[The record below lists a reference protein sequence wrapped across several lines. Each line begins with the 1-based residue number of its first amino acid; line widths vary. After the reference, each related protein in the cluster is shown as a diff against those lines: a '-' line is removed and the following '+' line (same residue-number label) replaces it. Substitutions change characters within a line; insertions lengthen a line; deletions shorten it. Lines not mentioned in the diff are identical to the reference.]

1 MLKPW
6 LKSFKNIFKTNASDK
21 FIKKPQKRRT
31 LLELMSLEERLNL
44 STVFISYTSGV
55 LTLNTETDPNG
66 ANSSYTASQS
76 TGSEDNILNFIA
88 PNTTPG
94 EFTLFKNNP
103 VNPVNPGAFVVDP
116 GFLGSTSV
124 QIITTNLPGFSKI
137 VFQGSEG
144 NNNLIL
150 GSMDGNVIGD
160 TASPNF
166 SFEVDVLS
174 TIGGFSGG
182 IDSLQIDGVISLKGD
197 GFFTTDFLESSMPN
211 ANLETLSF
219 GSSGSIS
226 SVGSGGVRL
235 IADGAPSSDI
245 QMDLGSF
252 INIGSGS
259 VYLKSGTTGNINLNG
274 NVITTIGG
282 SVDLASNVIL
292 QSTTTSINTGLGDS
306 TTSINFRGTIQGVSG
321 SGQDLN
327 LDTTGT
333 ITIAGDAGDIN
344 LPLGTIRV
352 GSSMPNNGS
361 SSLNYVNSF
370 VFNNLYA
377 KSLSSVTFG
386 LFQSNGI
393 INLNYIDGL
402 NIKTADAALGSIT
415 LGSSSVNGASITTSN
430 NGSVNINNAGLLQI
444 YGGLSLEGAFNQ
456 SGSGLVSLGSSSS
469 NIFSVTTTSDLI
481 SFTAPITLNQAQNIS
496 SNASGVLGGGANIS
510 FASTLDGFFSLNL
523 TAGIGNITFSNKI
536 GSSTPLSSI
545 LVNNVNKFNALRSI
559 NADSLTITLA
569 NNSVSFTNFPGD
581 SDSYS
586 NKTGLSIT
594 TFGSQGEVNF
604 YQPVNCV
611 NNAIMNINS
620 SGFLNL
626 YPGANLFV
634 ETGSMVLGGSGGG
647 GINLYSNISS
657 NNLVGT
663 GNISFTNPVILF
675 ADVTITTT
683 DGTVSFANTVNS
695 NPSATLR
702 SLTLQDS
709 LNQGKFLFAKSVG
722 LTTPL
727 NIITVKSSAGVSF
740 ASTVNANAITIED
753 SRNVIDFKGNLT
765 LSGSLQAQLGVSTD
779 IYNLTL
785 SGVTNQIG
793 GSGVFANTG
802 LITLGNSNSSSFL
815 FNSGISESGGGGV
828 VAQGSFVANG
838 AVSFASKF
846 TVNGNNV
853 GIVTLDL
860 GSDSIFNGLVD
871 VQANERI
878 NKNGVG
884 TLRLITNTGST
895 FKGTMVVNQ
904 GQVIFSDNFSSM
916 DNLTISGGTVSGAG
930 SVGKVLGF
938 AGSIVPGDAVG
949 TLATGNLSLSSLM
962 TLSIQVGT
970 TSNGV
975 NDLVAVNGTVS
986 LNNATLSVITGNF
999 ITVGT
1004 TYTIIQND
1012 GTDVVIGTFL
1022 NLPEGATYTS
1032 GNTIFTVSYKG
1043 GTGNDVT
1050 LKAISTVLPPTP
1062 VNVPGVKQTFA
1073 TGIDAGGGPLVTVNF
1088 ADGHTSSFFAYAP
1101 SFTGGVRVAMGDI
1114 NGDGN
1119 VDLITAPGVGGGPN
1133 IKIFN
1138 LVSGTPIQVADFFVF
1153 EAAFFGGLYIAVGN
1167 LNNDGYGDIIVG
1179 AGPGGGPRVSAYAG
1193 SQNFSIN
1200 GNTVMT
1206 TFFAYAP
1213 EFTGGITVAAADRT
1227 GEGLDEIVTGAGYGG
1242 GPNVTVF
1249 QLQQTPQG
1257 AFNQIVIQN
1266 FFAFDTLFTGGIYVA
1281 GGRFT
1286 NSTYDDIFVGTGPG
1300 TKATVAVAFGTG
1312 GIHYLNPFG
1321 NFTGG
1326 VRVGISSSSIK
1337 GTTPNYLMAAAGPG
1351 GGPQVNLYNTNF
1363 NQVDSFFATNPN
1375 VNFGLF
1381 ANSTIL

>member
-6 LKSFKNIFKTNASDK
+6 LKSFKNIFKNNGTDK
-21 FIKKPQKRRT
+21 FLKKPQNHRT
-31 LLELMSLEERLNL
+31 ALELLSLEERLNL
-44 STVFISYTSGV
+44 STVFVSYDSTLGV
-55 LTLNTETDPNG
+55 LTLNTEADALG
-66 ANSSYTASQS
+66 ADSSYTAFQS
-76 TGSEDNILNFIA
+76 TGIDDNLLNFSA
-88 PNTTPG
+88 TPG
-94 EFTLFKNNP
+94 DSVTFFKSVAP
-103 VNPVNPGAFVVDP
+103 LVFVTP
-116 GFLGSTSV
+116 LSSGSQSV
-124 QIITTNLPGFSKI
+124 QVDTRNLAGFSKI

-144 NNNLIL
+144 NNNLVL
-150 GSMDGNVIGD
+150 GSIDGNVIGD
-160 TASPNF
+160 TASPDF
-166 SFEVDVLS
+166 SFEVDVFS
-174 TIGGFSGG
+174 TNGGFSGG
-182 IDSLQIDGVISLKGD
+182 TDLLQIDGVISIKGD
-197 GFFTTDFLESSMPN
+197 GDFTTDSLVSAMPNSNLES
-211 ANLETLSF
+211 LVL
-219 GSSGSIS
+219 GSSAGILSN
-226 SVGSGGVRL
+226 GSGGVRL
-235 IADGAPSSDI
+235 VADGVQSSNI
-245 QMDLGSF
+245 ELTMGSF
-252 INIGSGS
+252 IDIGSGG
-259 VYLKSGTTGNINLNG
+259 VYLKSGTTGNIFLNG
-274 NVITTIGG
+274 NAITTIGG
-282 SVDLASNVIL
+282 SVDLETNVVL
-292 QSTTTSINTGLGDS
+292 QSPTTSISTGLGDS
-306 TTSINFRGTIQGVSG
+306 NTNINFKGTIQGVSG

-344 LPLGTIRV
+344 LPLGSIRV
-352 GSSMPNNGS
+352 GSNSPNG
-361 SSLNYVNSF
+361 VRSF
-370 VFNNLYA
+370 VFNDLYA
-377 KSLSSVTFG
+377 KSLNSVTFG
-386 LFQSNGI
+386 AFQSNGVI
-393 INLNYIDGL
+393 VVNYIDGL
-402 NIKTADAALGSIT
+402 NIITNDSSLGTVT
-415 LGSSSVNGASITTSN
+415 LGSNSLIGSSITTSN

-456 SGSGLVSLGSSSS
+456 TGSGLVSLGFSS
-469 NIFSVTTTSDLI
+469 NNTFSVSTTSDLI

-496 SNASGVLGGGANIS
+496 SNSSGVLGGGANIS
-510 FASTLDGFFSLNL
+510 FASTLDGFFPL
-523 TAGIGNITFSNKI
+523 TLAAGIGNITFSNKI

-545 LVNNVNKFNALRSI
+545 LVSNVNKFNALRSI
-559 NADSLTITLA
+559 SAESLTITQA
-569 NNSVSFTNFPGD
+569 NNSVSFTNFTGD

-594 TFGSQGEVNF
+594 TVGTQGDVNF
-604 YQPVNCV
+604 YKPVNCFE
-611 NNAIMNINS
+611 NAIININN

-626 YPGANLFV
+626 NPGANLSV
-634 ETGSMVLGGSGGG
+634 KTGSMVLGGSGGG
-647 GINLYSNISS
+647 GINLFSNVSS
-657 NNLVGT
+657 TSSVGT
-663 GNISFTNPVILF
+663 GSITFSNSVTLL
-675 ADVTITTT
+675 ADVTVFTT
-683 DGTVSFANTVNS
+683 DGSVLFANTINS
-695 NPSATLR
+695 NPSTTLR
-702 SLTLQDS
+702 SLTLDDI
-709 LNQGKFLFAKSVG
+709 LNQGNFSFDKSVG

-727 NIITVKSSAGVSF
+727 NIITVKSSAGVLF
-740 ASTVNANAITIED
+740 ASTVNANAIIIED
-753 SRNVIDFKGNLT
+753 SKNTIDFKANLT
-765 LSGSLQAQLGVSTD
+765 LSGDLQTQSGTD
-779 IYNLTL
+779 NYNLTL

-793 GSGVFANTG
+793 GTGVFANTG
-802 LITLGNSNSSSFL
+802 LITLGNANASSFL
-815 FNSGISESGGGGV
+815 FNEGISESGGGGV
-828 VAQGSFVANG
+828 VAQGSFVASG
-838 AVSFASKF
+838 AVSFASNFK
-846 TVNGNNV
+846 VNGNNV

-871 VQANERI
+871 VQASERI
-878 NKNGVG
+878 NKNGIG
-884 TLRLITNTGST
+884 TLRLITNTGSI

-904 GQVIFSDNFSSM
+904 GNVIFSDNFSSM

-938 AGSIVPGDAVG
+938 SGTIIPGDAVG

-962 TLSIQVGT
+962 TLSLQVGT

-975 NDLVAVNGTVS
+975 NDKVLVNGTVS
-986 LNNATLSVITGNF
+986 LSNATLSVTTGNF
-999 ITVGT
+999 ITLGT

-1012 GTDVVIGTFL
+1012 GTDVVSGTFL
-1022 NLPEGATYTS
+1022 NLPEGASYTS
-1032 GNTIFTVSYKG
+1032 GNITFTVSYKG

-1050 LKAISTVLPPTP
+1050 LKVINIITILPPIP

-1073 TGIDAGGGPLVTVNF
+1073 TGIDAGGGPLVTVNYS
-1088 ADGHTSSFFAYAP
+1088 DGHTSSFFAYDQN
-1101 SFTGGVRVAMGDI
+1101 FRGGVRVAMGDI

-1153 EAAFFGGLYIAVGN
+1153 EAVFFGGLYIAVGN
-1167 LNNDGYGDIIVG
+1167 LNNDGFGDIIVG

-1200 GNTVMT
+1200 GSTVMT

-1227 GEGLDEIVTGAGYGG
+1227 GEGIDEIVTGAGFGG

-1257 AFNQIVIQN
+1257 AFNQVVIQN

-1286 NSTYDDIFVGTGPG
+1286 MNSTFDDIFVGTGPG

-1363 NQVDSFFATNPN
+1363 GLVDSFFAINPN
-1375 VNFGLF
+1375 ITFGLF